1 MNPAIQAVALAA
13 FVAAGTQYTVLG
25 SQAHAAGTLT
35 TDAPANV
42 SAATPVTATVATPRR
57 RRHADHTAL
66 ATPAGATYDAAA
78 IEEQMRLRVISP
90 PLSGDGGG

>member
-1 MNPAIQAVALAA
+1 MLFMLGTMVVALAA
-13 FVAAGTQYTVLG
+13 VTP
-25 SQAHAAGTLT
+25 SP
-35 TDAPANV
+35 APAASAAQNV
-42 SAATPVTATVATPRR
+42 SAATPVTATAAAPRR

-90 PLSGDGGG
+90 PSSGDGGG

>member
-1 MNPAIQAVALAA
+1 MFMLGTMVIALAA
-13 FVAAGTQYTVLG
+13 VTP
-25 SQAHAAGTLT
+25 SP
-35 TDAPANV
+35 APAASAAQNV
-42 SAATPVTATVATPRR
+42 SAATPVTATVTMPRR

-66 ATPAGATYDAAA
+66 ATPAGATYDDAA

>member
-1 MNPAIQAVALAA
+1 MFFMLGTMVIALAA
-13 FVAAGTQYTVLG
+13 VTP
-25 SQAHAAGTLT
+25 SP
-35 TDAPANV
+35 APAASAAQNV
-42 SAATPVTATVATPRR
+42 SAATPVTATAATPRR

-66 ATPAGATYDAAA
+66 ATPAGATYDDAA

>member
-1 MNPAIQAVALAA
+1 VNPAIQAVALAA
-13 FVAAGTQYTVLG
+13 FVAAGTQYTMLG
-25 SQAHAAGTLT
+25 SQGHAVGTLT
-35 TDAPANV
+35 SDAQNV

-66 ATPAGATYDAAA
+66 ATPAGATYDDAA

>member
-1 MNPAIQAVALAA
+1 MLFMLRTMVIALAA
-13 FVAAGTQYTVLG
+13 VTP
-25 SQAHAAGTLT
+25 SP
-35 TDAPANV
+35 APAASAAQNV

-57 RRHADHTAL
+57 RRHADHIAL
-66 ATPAGATYDAAA
+66 GTPAGATYDDAA

>member
-1 MNPAIQAVALAA
+1 MLFTLGTMVIALAA
-13 FVAAGTQYTVLG
+13 VTP
-25 SQAHAAGTLT
+25 SP
-35 TDAPANV
+35 APAASVAQTV
-42 SAATPVTATVATPRR
+42 STATPVTTAAAAARR
-57 RRHADHTAL
+57 RRADHTAL

>member
-1 MNPAIQAVALAA
+1 MFFMLGTMVIALAA
-13 FVAAGTQYTVLG
+13 VTP
-25 SQAHAAGTLT
+25 SP
-35 TDAPANV
+35 APAASAAQNV
-42 SAATPVTATVATPRR
+42 SAATPVTATATVATPRR

-66 ATPAGATYDAAA
+66 ATPAGATYDDAA